1 MLEADNSSP
10 NPPFSQGSL
19 FLLYPDTSFC
29 IMKCNEIDV
38 RVRYQETDQ
47 MGIVYYSN
55 YFVYFEMG
63 RIEFLRNHGISYAEI
78 EKENIFLAVAEAHCK
93 YRAPA
98 MFDDLLVIKTCL
110 SKMKHAR
117 IEFCYEI
124 RRNNEEKTD
133 CRRFHP
139 PCMSGYKQKTNS
151 HTGKGQK
158 RSHVMKYDNFT
169 FSCRLCLQKNNP
181 CP

>member
-1 MLEADNSSP
+1 
-10 NPPFSQGSL
+10 
-19 FLLYPDTSFC
+19 
-29 IMKCNEIDV
+29 MKCNEINT

-63 RIEFLRNHGISYAEI
+63 RIEFLRSLGISYAEI
-78 EKENIFLAVAEAHCK
+78 EKENVFLAVAEAHCK

-110 SKMKHAR
+110 SKMKLAR

-124 RRNNEEKTD
+124 RRINEETLIAEG
-133 CRRFHP
+133 
-139 PCMSGYKQKTNS
+139 ST
-151 HTGKGQK
+151 
-158 RSHVMKYDNFT
+158 
-169 FSCRLCLQKNNP
+169 LLACLGVNKKPMAIPEKIRNALS
-181 CP
+181 

>member
-1 MLEADNSSP
+1 
-10 NPPFSQGSL
+10 
-19 FLLYPDTSFC
+19 
-29 IMKCNEIDV
+29 MKCCEINT

-63 RIEFLRNHGISYAEI
+63 RIEFLRSLGISYAEI
-78 EKENIFLAVAEAHCK
+78 EKENVFLAVAEAHCK

-110 SKMKHAR
+110 SKMKLAR

-124 RRNNEEKTD
+124 RRINEETLIAEG
-133 CRRFHP
+133 
-139 PCMSGYKQKTNS
+139 ST
-151 HTGKGQK
+151 
-158 RSHVMKYDNFT
+158 
-169 FSCRLCLQKNNP
+169 LLACLGVNKKPMAIPEKIRNALS
-181 CP
+181 

>member
-1 MLEADNSSP
+1 MS
-10 NPPFSQGSL
+10 
-19 FLLYPDTSFC
+19 YPDTGFC
-29 IMKCNEIDV
+29 IMKCNEINV

-124 RRNNEEKTD
+124 RRNNEEKLIAE
-133 CRRFHP
+133 
-139 PCMSGYKQKTNS
+139 G
-151 HTGKGQK
+151 
-158 RSHVMKYDNFT
+158 FT
-169 FSCRLCLQKNNP
+169 RLACLDINRKPTAIPEKVRNALT
-181 CP
+181 

>member
-1 MLEADNSSP
+1 
-10 NPPFSQGSL
+10 
-19 FLLYPDTSFC
+19 
-29 IMKCNEIDV
+29 
-38 RVRYQETDQ
+38 

-78 EKENIFLAVAEAHCK
+78 EKEDIFLAVADAHCK

-124 RRNNEEKTD
+124 RRNNEVTLIAEGSTLLACLDINRKPIAIPEK
-133 CRRFHP
+133 
-139 PCMSGYKQKTNS
+139 
-151 HTGKGQK
+151 
-158 RSHVMKYDNFT
+158 V
-169 FSCRLCLQKNNP
+169 KNALT
-181 CP
+181 